1 MLPAVSSPVNSGNSP
16 PARVSISW
24 MKKPA
29 ERSRCA
35 PSNGGHV
42 MTITAQKVNAAALSK
57 QTAKVQQLTCAIGAE
72 VNNLDLGTAS
82 RDPALMEEIR
92 RLLLQHKVLFFRDQ
106 EITRA
111 EHVAFASY
119 FGELED

>member
-1 MLPAVSSPVNSGNSP
+1 MA
-16 PARVSISW
+16 
-24 MKKPA
+24 
-29 ERSRCA
+29 
-35 PSNGGHV
+35 
-42 MTITAQKVNAAALSK
+42 ITAQKVNATAISK
-57 QTAKVQQLTCAIGAE
+57 QMAKVQPLTCAIGAE

-92 RLLLQHKVLFFRDQ
+92 SLLLRHKVVFFRDQ

-119 FGELED
+119 FGDLEDHPMAGSDPDHPGLVRIYKS